1 MRALVAGGSFEKEKH
16 IAPAAGKQPHITFIL
31 LECVPP
37 SPRAAFRG
45 GGWGLLGPSG
55 VADSPRCS
63 DYGWADAGWHRID
76 DRDPSKDV
84 MTPNMNQLVKE
95 GIEMDRQCES
105 ASGAL
110 LSDERATLRADG
122 LVSLVVAGRCLQV
135 LLPDAHRDPERPQPI
150 PRRERIALRPPP
162 SPSPPT
168 FLFL

>member
-1 MRALVAGGSFEKEKH
+1 M
-16 IAPAAGKQPHITFIL
+16 
-31 LECVPP
+31 
-37 SPRAAFRG
+37 
-45 GGWGLLGPSG
+45 LGPSG

>member
-1 MRALVAGGSFEKEKH
+1 MRALVAGGWFEKEKH

-110 LSDERATLRADG
+110 LSVPRCAPTAWSAWWWLADVYKYCSPTRTAIQSGRNPYHVVSACGNGGARSASSFVADTL
-122 LVSLVVAGRCLQV
+122 
-135 LLPDAHRDPERPQPI
+135 
-150 PRRERIALRPPP
+150 
-162 SPSPPT
+162 
-168 FLFL
+168 